1 MYDVL
6 LTPTGDLP
14 HFWARSS
21 DRALNIKQK
30 CEIRLRTHLGE
41 WLLDL
46 DAGFP
51 YAETPSFDVLAALVE
66 RDLLE
71 VEGVLSVTVTRLD
84 ASTRTEYNMVVSIKT
99 DAAIFEIE
107 V

>member
-6 LTPTGDLP
+6 LTPEVDLP

-21 DRALNIKQK
+21 DRSLNIKQK
-30 CEIRLRTHLGE
+30 CEIRLRTHVGE

-51 YAETPSFDVLAALVE
+51 YAETPGFDVLAALVE
-66 RDLLE
+66 RDLLD
-71 VEGVLSVTVTRLD
+71 VEGVISVTVTRLD
-84 ASTRTEYNMVVSIKT
+84 TSTRTEYSMSIAIKT
-99 DAAIFEIE
+99 DAATFTIE
-107 V
+107 A